1 MAGPTYSLHAIV
13 LLQDEAGRI
22 GFDSDPARRG
32 WTPGARCGQRR
43 AQAEFPVLLLGLEI
57 FAEVE
62 ALMASGKSLDI
73 VKEVRLVDAHQGIV
87 FDAQHA
93 AACAPVVDLASRLTQ
108 PDLAS
113 PKMFALL
120 SSALGR
126 RLLLQCRG
134 GVGGMRRLYA
144 EGLLLRGI
152 SPRFRSA
159 ASAAESPCLYRA
171 RKRRETPF
179 CFLRR
184 KGAWS
189 VRDAFCSR
197 MRSAFPSR
205 SYRGRISCLCRRSTM
220 SWLQGLRAGLYLKYC
235 ISANLGCASMWV
247 PA

>member
-1 MAGPTYSLHAIV
+1 MARQTYSLHAIV
-13 LLQDEAGRI
+13 LRKTKLGESDLILTLLAEDGRQVR
-22 GFDSDPARRG
+22 AVAK
-32 WTPGARCGQRR
+32 GARKPNSSFSSR
-43 AQAEFPVLLLGLEI
+43 LEI

-108 PDLAS
+108 PDLVS

-120 SSALGR
+120 SSALGHA
-126 RLLLQCRG
+126 CSCN
-134 GVGGMRRLYA
+134 A
-144 EGLLLRGI
+144 EEALAVCAAFMLKRP
-152 SPRFRSA
+152 SPSRDFAHVSIA

-171 RKRRETPF
+171 RKRRETLF
-179 CFLRR
+179 CFLQR

-189 VRDAFCSR
+189 VRGAFCSR

-205 SYRGRISCLCRRSTM
+205 SYRGRISCLCRRSMT